1 MKTYVI
7 KAPEGFEAV
16 ETTVDGVT
24 NISFIPKV
32 VEKKLPINLNQSIS
46 YLPEICYYMDD
57 KGSIMDFEKKN
68 VADATLADP
77 NILTSKEY
85 AEAFLALMQLIRFR
99 DIWNEGWI
107 ADWTNVEVTK
117 YLIRYDSSSI
127 ISTWRTTLSSP
138 LVFKTSE
145 LRDKFL
151 KTFKDLIETA
161 KPIL

>member
-1 MKTYVI
+1 METYVI

-16 ETTVDGVT
+16 AKVVDGVT

-57 KGSIMDFEKKN
+57 EGSIMDFEKKQ

-107 ADWTNVEVTK
+107 PDWTDVEVTK
-117 YLIRYDSSSI
+117 YIMRYDNGSI
-127 ISTWRTTLSSP
+127 VSTWRTSLSSP
-138 LVFKTSE
+138 LAFKTSE
-145 LRDKFL
+145 LRDEFL
-151 KTFKDLIETA
+151 ETFKELIETA
-161 KPIL
+161 KPLL

>member
-1 MKTYVI
+1 METYVI
-7 KAPEGFEAV
+7 EAPEGFEAV
-16 ETTVDGVT
+16 AKVVSGVT

-46 YLPEICYYMDD
+46 YLPEICYYIDNEGD
-57 KGSIMDFEKKN
+57 IMDFEKKQ
-68 VADATLADP
+68 VADGTLAEP
-77 NILTSKEY
+77 NTITSEEY
-85 AEAFLALMQLIRFR
+85 AKAFLALMQLIRFR

-117 YLIRYDSSSI
+117 HVIRYDSSSI

-145 LRDKFL
+145 LGDKFL
-151 KTFKDLIETA
+151 ETFKDLIETA

>member
-7 KAPEGFEAV
+7 EAPEGFEAV

-57 KGSIMDFEKKN
+57 EGSIMDFEKKN
-68 VADATLADP
+68 VAVATLADQS
-77 NILTSKEY
+77 ILTSEEY

-107 ADWTNVEVTK
+107 ADWAGNCKK
-117 YLIRYDSSSI
+117 YSI
-127 ISTWRTTLSSP
+127 VFYENRIIPSTIIGTSTL
-138 LVFKTSE
+138 LVFKTAV
-145 LRDKFL
+145 LRDKFSV
-151 KTFKDLIETA
+151 TFKDLIETA
-161 KPIL
+161 KPLL

>member
-1 MKTYVI
+1 METYVI

-16 ETTVDGVT
+16 AKVVDGVT
-24 NISFIPKV
+24 SISFIPKV

-46 YLPEICYYMDD
+46 YLPETCYYIDEQ
-57 KGSIMDFEKKN
+57 GFVRDFEKRQ
-68 VADATLADP
+68 VADVTLGEA

-99 DIWNEGWI
+99 DIWNEGWV

-117 YLIRYDSSSI
+117 YVIRYDDSSI
-127 ISTWRTTLSSP
+127 VSTWRTTLSSP
-138 LVFKTSE
+138 LAFKTSE

-151 KTFKDLIETA
+151 ETFKDLVETA
-161 KPIL
+161 KPLL

>member
-7 KAPEGFEAV
+7 ESPEGFEAV
-16 ETTVDGVT
+16 AKVVDGVT
-24 NISFIPKV
+24 SISFIPKV
-32 VEKKLPINLNQSIS
+32 VEKKLPTNLNQSIS
-46 YLPEICYYMDD
+46 YLPEICYYIDD
-57 KGSIMDFEKKN
+57 KGSIMDFEKKD
-68 VADATLADP
+68 VADTTLADP

-117 YLIRYDSSSI
+117 HVIRYDSGSI

-138 LVFKTSE
+138 LAFKTGA
-145 LRDKFL
+145 LGDKFL
-151 KTFKDLIETA
+151 ETFKDLIETA
-161 KPIL
+161 KPLL

>member
-46 YLPEICYYMDD
+46 YLPETCYYIDD
-57 KGSIMDFEKKN
+57 KGSIMDFEKKQ

-99 DIWNEGWI
+99 DIWNEGWVP
-107 ADWTNVEVTK
+107 DWSDSTTQK
-117 YLIRYDSSSI
+117 HTIRIDRGVI
-127 ISTWRTTLSSP
+127 IKGISTTISYVLA
-138 LVFKTSE
+138 FKTAV
-145 LRDKFL
+145 LRDKFSV
-151 KTFKDLIETA
+151 TFKDLIETA
-161 KPIL
+161 KPLL

>member
-7 KAPEGFEAV
+7 ESPEGFEAV
-16 ETTVDGVT
+16 AKVVDGVT
-24 NISFIPKV
+24 SISFIPKV
-32 VEKKLPINLNQSIS
+32 VEKKLPTNLNQSIS
-46 YLPEICYYMDD
+46 YLPETCYYIDD

-99 DIWNEGWI
+99 DIWNEDWI
-107 ADWTNVEVTK
+107 ADWGENSDEK
-117 YLIRYDSSSI
+117 YAIYFDDNRIECSYFY
-127 ISTWRTTLSSP
+127 STRHV
-138 LVFKTSE
+138 LVFKTKE

-151 KTFKDLIETA
+151 ETFKDLIETA
-161 KPIL
+161 KPLL